1 LNGDG
6 GGTVIV
12 DVTILLLAPVAGF
25 FTALW
30 LLLLWIGDGS
40 ASELAFDPDASPSAP
55 DQEASEETDGPFI
68 PMPAH
73 LTTRD
78 EMVGWM
84 TKELPKQ
91 LQAYGE

>member
-1 LNGDG
+1 M
-6 GGTVIV
+6 IA

-30 LLLLWIGDGS
+30 LLLLWLGDGS
-40 ASELAFDPDASPSAP
+40 ASKTAFDPDANLSAP
-55 DQEASEETDGPFI
+55 DPEASDETDGPFI

-84 TKELPKQ
+84 IKELPKQ

>member
-1 LNGDG
+1 M
-6 GGTVIV
+6 IA

-30 LLLLWIGDGS
+30 LLLLWLGDGS
-40 ASELAFDPDASPSAP
+40 ASKAAFDPDTNLSAP
-55 DQEASEETDGPFI
+55 DPEASDETDGPFI